1 MTSASFCFFSPPA
14 GKASASVAIFL
25 LPFVPAVAA
34 VFPVRVCRRGLS
46 VRGDRR
52 RIETGARQFAFGLRE
67 AIGGDDLAAAIR
79 HAVPFGDDALRRALA
94 LPHIKA
100 ASQRHM
106 RRREMPRTGAPERA
120 RRRIVADERGQ
131 PRAHRLGRQMRSEEH
146 TSELQSL
153 MRISYAVFCLKK
165 QQNTKPTTH
174 TIDTLTSTLLQHKVN
189 ISL

>member
-52 RIETGARQFAFGLRE
+52 RIETGAHQFAFGLRE

-79 HAVPFGDDALRRALA
+79 HAVPFG
-94 LPHIKA
+94 
-100 ASQRHM
+100 
-106 RRREMPRTGAPERA
+106 
-120 RRRIVADERGQ
+120 
-131 PRAHRLGRQMRSEEH
+131 RSEEH
-146 TSELQSL
+146 PSEIQYLI
-153 MRISYAVFCLKK
+153 RISYAVFCLKK
-165 QQNTKPTTH
+165 KIKAN
-174 TIDTLTSTLLQHKVN
+174 
-189 ISL
+189 